1 MISLGLKQEKMIGCP
16 ALSPKEL
23 NLALSSLK
31 GRYALRDRALI
42 MLGVRS
48 GLRISELLA
57 LKVGQVWDGK
67 KVVSRFYINREATK
81 GKEAGASIIMHPG
94 AAQAVA
100 HWIKAG
106 RLADYPQG
114 HLFPSQRQGCRLG
127 RKSAWKVL
135 HRAFRKAGVTGM
147 ASTHCMR
154 KTFVNNVHTALGG
167 DLFRT
172 AKAMRHSSPMTTLR
186 YLSFKQEEIDRA
198 ILST

>member
-1 MISLGLKQEKMIGCP
+1 
-16 ALSPKEL
+16 
-23 NLALSSLK
+23 
-31 GRYALRDRALI
+31 

-57 LKVGQVWDGK
+57 LKVGQVWDGE
-67 KVVSRFYINREATK
+67 KVVARFYINREATK
-81 GKEAGASIIMHPG
+81 GKHAGASIVMHPD
-94 AAQAVA
+94 AAQALTR
-100 HWIKAG
+100 W
-106 RLADYPQG
+106 LEFADLKDFSDGY
-114 HLFPSQRQGCRLG
+114 LFPSQRQGKRLS

-135 HRAFRKAGVTGM
+135 HRAFKEAGVTGM
-147 ASTHCMR
+147 AGTHCMR
-154 KTFVNNVHTALGG
+154 KTFANNVHKALGG

>member
-1 MISLGLKQEKMIGCP
+1 MIGCP

-23 NLALSSLK
+23 KLALAILN

-42 MLGVRS
+42 ILGVRS

-57 LKVGQVWDGK
+57 LKVSQVWDGER
-67 KVVSRFYINREATK
+67 VVTRFYITRDATK
-81 GKEAGASIIMHPG
+81 GKHAGASIIMHPD
-94 AAQAVA
+94 AADALTI
-100 HWIKAG
+100 WIESAALIDG
-106 RLADYPQG
+106 PNGY
-114 HLFPSQRQGCRLG
+114 LFPSQRQGGRLG
-127 RKSAWKVL
+127 RKAAWKVL
-135 HRAFRKAGVTGM
+135 HRAFKAAGVTGM
-147 ASTHCMR
+147 AGTHCMR
-154 KTFVNNVHTALGG
+154 KTFANNVHKALGG